1 MERTAW
7 RDERTAQRIPEVLDR
22 PAARPLPPSPA
33 PGRAPHHPLTDH
45 TSPEG
50 ISTVLEPTAP
60 APQDQLTSSSTPVAT
75 WSSPDFTV
83 IETGMEVTAYY
94 LNDL

>member
-1 MERTAW
+1 M
-7 RDERTAQRIPEVLDR
+7 
-22 PAARPLPPSPA
+22 
-33 PGRAPHHPLTDH
+33 
-45 TSPEG
+45 
-50 ISTVLEPTAP
+50 LESNAS
-60 APQDQLTSSSTPVAT
+60 APQDPVTSITATVPT

>member
-1 MERTAW
+1 M
-7 RDERTAQRIPEVLDR
+7 
-22 PAARPLPPSPA
+22 
-33 PGRAPHHPLTDH
+33 
-45 TSPEG
+45 
-50 ISTVLEPTAP
+50 LEPTAP

>member
-1 MERTAW
+1 MSEPHNGF
-7 RDERTAQRIPEVLDR
+7 QRSSTG
-22 PAARPLPPSPA
+22 LPQGPSRLRRM

>member
-1 MERTAW
+1 M
-7 RDERTAQRIPEVLDR
+7 
-22 PAARPLPPSPA
+22 
-33 PGRAPHHPLTDH
+33 
-45 TSPEG
+45 
-50 ISTVLEPTAP
+50 LEPIAP
-60 APQDQLTSSSTPVAT
+60 APQDQATSSATPVAT

>member
-1 MERTAW
+1 M
-7 RDERTAQRIPEVLDR
+7 
-22 PAARPLPPSPA
+22 
-33 PGRAPHHPLTDH
+33 
-45 TSPEG
+45 
-50 ISTVLEPTAP
+50 LEPSAST
-60 APQDQLTSSSTPVAT
+60 PQDQATSSTTPVVT

>member
-1 MERTAW
+1 M
-7 RDERTAQRIPEVLDR
+7 
-22 PAARPLPPSPA
+22 
-33 PGRAPHHPLTDH
+33 
-45 TSPEG
+45 
-50 ISTVLEPTAP
+50 LESNAP
-60 APQDQLTSSSTPVAT
+60 APQDQATPVTATVTT